1 MSSSAIRS
9 LPRTLTPGTWV
20 LDPEQSSVKFM
31 VLSMP
36 PAWGRFTELE
46 GSLEVGEDA
55 LANGRG
61 QIAASSIRTGFPP
74 RDAHLRSSHFFDV
87 ERHARITA
95 AVSLAENTSGQASVD
110 VALTIKGVT
119 RNVHLD
125 GVVAPVNGKPGS
137 ARVSASGSINRR
149 DFGVSWLGAD
159 RLMIGNRVR
168 IRLDLM
174 VTIEPNRA

>member
-87 ERHARITA
+87 KRHPRITA

-110 VALTIKGVT
+110 VALSARPHAVPFELFDW
-119 RNVHLD
+119 RD
-125 GVVAPVNGKPGS
+125 GLGS
-137 ARVSASGSINRR
+137 APAVVRPLPTARATTTRR
-149 DFGVSWLGAD
+149 RRGG
-159 RLMIGNRVR
+159 
-168 IRLDLM
+168 
-174 VTIEPNRA
+174 